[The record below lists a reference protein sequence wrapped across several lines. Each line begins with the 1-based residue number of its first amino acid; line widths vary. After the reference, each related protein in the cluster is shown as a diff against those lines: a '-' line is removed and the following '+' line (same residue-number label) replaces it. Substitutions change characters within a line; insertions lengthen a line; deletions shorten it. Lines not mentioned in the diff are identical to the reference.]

1 MKSLLRLL
9 VVFLLTAQL
18 SFAQKTVS
26 GVVSDPDGLPLPGAT
41 VLIQGTTTGVTT
53 DFDGNFSINASEG
66 QILEFSFVGYESS
79 AIAVGSGNV
88 INVSLSLGNQLDEVI
103 VTSLGITREKR
114 ALGYAV
120 SEVDNSQIE
129 SRASGDVARVLS
141 GKASGVQ
148 VTNQGG
154 ISGSGTS
161 VIIRGLSTFSSS
173 NQPLFVVD
181 GVPFQSDTN
190 AQGSFTSGNNGSSRF
205 LDLDPN
211 NIESV
216 NVLKG
221 LAAATLYG
229 SQGRNGVILI
239 TTKAGTTASGAK
251 AQKNEITVNTSY
263 FVNELAMKPDYQMQY
278 GNGFNQ
284 NFGWFFSNWGPS
296 FDKDGPAGW
305 GVQSQ
310 LNGSGTAPFG
320 TTQPGFLKH
329 PYNSNLNARF
339 LSRDLLPLIGL
350 SEDSVWEWKPYDSVG
365 ALFEPGEIINTNIN
379 FRGQSDDG
387 KVSYNVNYGNLDDKG
402 FTPGNSLR
410 RNNISFGGRA
420 VLSNKFTV
428 NGTINYSFTNFK
440 TPPISAAYSSGT
452 NESGSSLYGNI
463 FYTPRSVS
471 IADLPYAHPITGAS
485 IYYRSSNGIQH
496 PLWTVNNTGDQQQ
509 THRIYGGA
517 SLQYDISDNLNIQY
531 RYGYDLYNEGN
542 VSYQNKG
549 GQDVVPEVQSGFY
562 EKWNNV
568 VTLYNHQI
576 TLNGDF
582 ELDNDW
588 SLTFNAGATSNSR
601 EYDRNGARST
611 GQNVFNVLRHFNF
624 NLQEEIE
631 FYSKRNLLGVF
642 AQAAFD
648 YKDYLYF
655 TLASRT
661 DWVSN
666 LSEENR
672 SITYPSAS
680 ISFVPTSVL
689 DFGNLPVDFLKIRAG
704 YGTSATFP
712 GGYPIS
718 STLSLNTKDFRIGGT
733 DVITN
738 TSGSTLGN
746 TGLKPEL
753 LAELEFGI
761 EANLFD
767 NRISANVSYFDR
779 NTTDLIISR
788 PLDPSTGYTFTETNI
803 GEISATGWEIDL
815 SVDWIRGNDINWS
828 STINYTTNQAIVE
841 DLGQDTDQIVY
852 AGFSNEGNAAIPGLP
867 LTAMIGTSVARDAAG
882 NPQID
887 AAGGYKVN
895 NDTNYKTN
903 PYAFIGDS
911 QPDFIA
917 NLSNTISYGNLA
929 FSFLFN
935 ASIGG
940 DMYSEF
946 MATIIGRGIT
956 TDTLDRE
963 LPFIMP
969 GVLSDGSPNNK
980 MIDNATL
987 YFGELILGPSELRTW
1002 DASVLRLSEVSL
1014 TYDLPKKWLESSPF
1028 GAVSIAAQGFNL
1040 WYDAYNTP
1048 PGTNYDPNI
1057 AGLGIGNG
1065 SGFEY
1070 FNGVSAKRYGVS
1082 LKLTF

>member
-1 MKSLLRLL
+1 MKSLFRLL
-9 VVFLLTAQL
+9 VVFLLTAQM
-18 SFAQKTVS
+18 SFAQKTVT
-26 GVVSDPDGLPLPGAT
+26 GVVSDSDGLPLPGAT
-41 VLIQGTTTGVTT
+41 VLVQGTTTGVTT
-53 DFDGNFSINASEG
+53 DFDGNFSINVAEG
-66 QILEFSFVGYESS
+66 QILEFSFVGYET
-79 AIAVGSGNV
+79 AALAVGAGNV
-88 INVSLSLGNQLDEVI
+88 INVTLSLGTQLEEVI

-120 SEVDNSQIE
+120 SEVDNTQIE
-129 SRASGDVARVLS
+129 NRASGDVARVLS

-161 VIIRGLSTFSSS
+161 VVIRGLSTFSSS

-190 AQGSFTSGNNGSSRF
+190 AMGSFTSGNNGSSRF

-239 TTKAGTTASGAK
+239 TTKSGTTGTGTR
-251 AQKNEITVNTSY
+251 AQKNEVTVNTSY
-263 FVNELAMKPDYQMQY
+263 FTNELAMKPDFQMQY

-296 FDKDGPAGW
+296 FDEEGPAGW
-305 GVQSQ
+305 GRQSAI
-310 LNGSGTAPFG
+310 NGTVSG
-320 TTQPGFLKH
+320 QPGFLKH

-339 LSRDLLPLIGL
+339 LARDLLPLIGL
-350 SEDSVWEWKPYDSVG
+350 SMDSLWEWKPYDSVG
-365 ALFEPGEIINTNIN
+365 DLFQPGEIINTNIN

-402 FTPGNSLR
+402 FTPGNTLR
-410 RNNISFGGRA
+410 RNALSFGGRA
-420 VLSNKFTV
+420 VLSNKITV
-428 NGTINYSFTNFK
+428 NGTLNYTSTDFK
-440 TPPISAAYSSGT
+440 TPPIAAAYSSG
-452 NESGSSLYGNI
+452 SSDSSLYGNV
-463 FYTPRSVS
+463 FYTPRSVG
-471 IADLPYAHPITGAS
+471 IAQLPYAHPITGAS

-496 PLWTVNNTGDQQQ
+496 PLWTVNNTGDAQM
-509 THRIYGGA
+509 THRVFGGVSA
-517 SLQYDISDNLNIQY
+517 QYDISDNLNLRY
-531 RYGYDLYNEGN
+531 SYGYDVYSEDNT
-542 VSYQNKG
+542 SYQNKG
-549 GQDVVPEVQSGFY
+549 GVDGNLETQSGMY
-562 EKWNNV
+562 EKWNN
-568 VTLYNHQI
+568 TSTIFNHQVTI
-576 TLNGDF
+576 NGDF
-582 ELDNDW
+582 ELDDDW
-588 SLTFNAGATSNSR
+588 SVTFNAGAESVGR
-601 EYDRNGARST
+601 EYDRNGVRST
-611 GQNVFNVLRHFNF
+611 GQNVFNVLRHYNF
-624 NLQEEIE
+624 NSQEEIE
-631 FYSKRNLLGVF
+631 FYSRRNVLGVF

-648 YKDYLYF
+648 YQDYLYF

-689 DFGNLPVDFLKIRAG
+689 DFGNLPIDFLKVRAS
-704 YGTSATFP
+704 YGTSATYP
-712 GGYPIS
+712 GGYPIA
-718 STLSLNTKDFRIGGT
+718 STLSLNTKDFKVDGVE
-733 DVITN
+733 VITN
-738 TSGSTLGN
+738 TTGSQLGN

-753 LAELEFGI
+753 LAELEFGL

-767 NRISANVSYFDR
+767 NRLSAEISYFDR
-779 NTTDLIISR
+779 NTTDLIITQ
-788 PLDPSTGYTFTETNI
+788 PLDPSTGYTSTRTNI

-815 SVDWIRGNDINWS
+815 NADWIRGDKFNWNTS
-828 STINYTTNQAIVE
+828 INYTTNQAIVE
-841 DLGQDTDQIVY
+841 DLGQNTDQIVY
-852 AGFSNEGNAAIPGLP
+852 AGFSTRGNAAIPGLP
-867 LTAMIGTSVARDAAG
+867 LTSMIGTSVARDDSG
-882 NPQID
+882 RPLVD
-887 AAGGYKVN
+887 ASGSYRTN

-903 PYAFIGDS
+903 KYALIGDS
-911 QPDFIA
+911 NPDFIA
-917 NLSNTISYGNLA
+917 NIGNTITYGNL
-929 FSFLFN
+929 SLNVLFN

-940 DMYSEF
+940 DMYSSF
-946 MATIIGRGIT
+946 IMTLLGRGIT

-963 LPFIMP
+963 LPYILP
-969 GVLSDGSPNNK
+969 GVLADGSPNNK
-980 MIDNATL
+980 MIDNATT
-987 YFGELILGPSELRTW
+987 YFGNLILGGDELRTW

-1014 TYDLPKKWLESSPF
+1014 TYDIPSSWLDKTPF
-1028 GAVSIAAQGFNL
+1028 GAASISAQGFNL

-1048 PGTNYDPNI
+1048 DGINYDPNI
-1057 AGLGIGNG
+1057 AGLGVGNG

-1070 FNGVSAKRYGVS
+1070 FNGVSARRYGVS

>member
-1 MKSLLRLL
+1 MKSLFRLL
-9 VVFLLTAQL
+9 VVFLLTAQM
-18 SFAQKTVS
+18 SFAQKTVT
-26 GVVSDPDGLPLPGAT
+26 GVVSDSDGLPLPGAT
-41 VLIQGTTTGVTT
+41 VLVQGTTTGVTT
-53 DFDGNFSINASEG
+53 DFDGNFSINVAEG
-66 QILEFSFVGYESS
+66 QILEFSFVGYET
-79 AIAVGSGNV
+79 AALAVGAGNV
-88 INVSLSLGNQLDEVI
+88 INVTLSLGTQLEEVI

-120 SEVDNSQIE
+120 SEVDNTQIE
-129 SRASGDVARVLS
+129 NRASGDVARVLS

-161 VIIRGLSTFSSS
+161 VVIRGLSTFSSS

-190 AQGSFTSGNNGSSRF
+190 AMGSFTSGNNGSSRF

-239 TTKAGTTASGAK
+239 TTKSGTTGTGTR
-251 AQKNEITVNTSY
+251 AQKNEVTVNTSY
-263 FVNELAMKPDYQMQY
+263 FTNELAMKPDFQMQY

-296 FDKDGPAGW
+296 FDEEGPAGW
-305 GVQSQ
+305 GRQSAI
-310 LNGSGTAPFG
+310 NGTVSG
-320 TTQPGFLKH
+320 QPGFLKH

-339 LSRDLLPLIGL
+339 LARDLLPLIGL
-350 SEDSVWEWKPYDSVG
+350 SMDSLWEWKPYDSVG
-365 ALFEPGEIINTNIN
+365 DLFQPGEIINTNIN

-402 FTPGNSLR
+402 FTPGNTLR
-410 RNNISFGGRA
+410 RNALSFGGRA
-420 VLSNKFTV
+420 VLSNKITV
-428 NGTINYSFTNFK
+428 NGTLNYTATDFK
-440 TPPISAAYSSGT
+440 TPPIAAAYSSG
-452 NESGSSLYGNI
+452 SSDSSLYGNV
-463 FYTPRSVS
+463 FYTPRSVG
-471 IADLPYAHPITGAS
+471 IAQLPYAHPITGAS

-496 PLWTVNNTGDQQQ
+496 PLWTVNNTGDAQM
-509 THRIYGGA
+509 THRVFGGVSA
-517 SLQYDISDNLNIQY
+517 QYDISDNLNLRY
-531 RYGYDLYNEGN
+531 SYGYDVYSEDNT
-542 VSYQNKG
+542 SYQNKG
-549 GQDVVPEVQSGFY
+549 GVDGNLETQSGMY
-562 EKWNNV
+562 EKWNN
-568 VTLYNHQI
+568 TSTIFNHQVTI
-576 TLNGDF
+576 NGDF
-582 ELDNDW
+582 ELDDDW
-588 SLTFNAGATSNSR
+588 SVTFNAGAESVGR
-601 EYDRNGARST
+601 EYDRNGVRST
-611 GQNVFNVLRHFNF
+611 GQNVFNVLRHYNF
-624 NLQEEIE
+624 NSQEEIE
-631 FYSKRNLLGVF
+631 FYSRRNVLGVF

-648 YKDYLYF
+648 YQDYLYF

-689 DFGNLPVDFLKIRAG
+689 DFGNLPIDFLKVRAS
-704 YGTSATFP
+704 YGTSATYP
-712 GGYPIS
+712 GGYPIA
-718 STLSLNTKDFRIGGT
+718 STLSLNTKDFKVDGVE
-733 DVITN
+733 VITN
-738 TSGSTLGN
+738 TTGSQLGN

-753 LAELEFGI
+753 LAELEFGL

-767 NRISANVSYFDR
+767 NRLSAEISYFDR
-779 NTTDLIISR
+779 NTTDLIITQ
-788 PLDPSTGYTFTETNI
+788 PLDPSTGYTSTRTNI

-815 SVDWIRGNDINWS
+815 NADWIRGDKFNWNTS
-828 STINYTTNQAIVE
+828 INYTTNQAIVE
-841 DLGQDTDQIVY
+841 DLGQNTDQIVY
-852 AGFSNEGNAAIPGLP
+852 AGFSTRGNAAIPGLP
-867 LTAMIGTSVARDAAG
+867 LTSMIGTSVARDDSG
-882 NPQID
+882 RPLVD
-887 AAGGYKVN
+887 ASGSYRTN

-903 PYAFIGDS
+903 KYALIGDS
-911 QPDFIA
+911 NPDFIA
-917 NLSNTISYGNLA
+917 NIGNTLTYGNL
-929 FSFLFN
+929 SLNVLFN

-940 DMYSEF
+940 DMYSSF
-946 MATIIGRGIT
+946 IMTLLGRGIT

-963 LPFIMP
+963 LPYILP
-969 GVLSDGSPNNK
+969 GVLADGSPNNK
-980 MIDNATL
+980 MIDNATT
-987 YFGELILGPSELRTW
+987 YFGNLILGGDELRTW

-1014 TYDLPKKWLESSPF
+1014 TYDIPSSWLDKTPF
-1028 GAVSIAAQGFNL
+1028 GAASISAQGFNL

-1048 PGTNYDPNI
+1048 DGINYDPNI
-1057 AGLGIGNG
+1057 AGLGVGNG

-1070 FNGVSAKRYGVS
+1070 FNGVSARRYGVS

>member
-1 MKSLLRLL
+1 MKSLFRLL
-9 VVFLLTAQL
+9 VVFLLTTQM
-18 SFAQKTVS
+18 SFAQKTVT

-41 VLIQGTTTGVTT
+41 VLVQGTMTGVTT
-53 DFDGNFSINASEG
+53 DFDGNFSINVSEG
-66 QILEFSFVGYESS
+66 QSLEFSFVGYDTS

-161 VIIRGLSTFSSS
+161 VVIRGLSTFSSS

-229 SQGRNGVILI
+229 SEGRNGVILI
-239 TTKAGTTASGAK
+239 TTKAGTTASGTR
-251 AQKNEITVNTSY
+251 AQKNEVTVNTSY
-263 FVNELAMKPDYQMQY
+263 FSNELAMKPDYQMEY

-296 FDKDGPAGW
+296 FREEGPAGW
-305 GVQSQ
+305 GKQSAI
-310 LNGSGTAPFG
+310 NGTVSG
-320 TTQPGFLKH
+320 QPGFLKH

-339 LSRDLLPLIGL
+339 LARDLLPLIGL
-350 SEDSVWEWKPYDSVG
+350 SEDSLWEWKPYDSTG
-365 ALFEPGEIINTNIN
+365 DLFQPGSIVNTNIN
-379 FRGQSDDG
+379 FRGSSDDG
-387 KVSYNVNYGNLDDKG
+387 KVSYNVNYGNLDDQG

-420 VLSNKFTV
+420 VLSNKITV
-428 NGTINYSFTNFK
+428 NGTLNYTFTDFK
-440 TPPISAAYSSGT
+440 SPPIAAAYSSG
-452 NESGSSLYGNI
+452 SSDSSLYGNV

-496 PLWTVNNTGDQQQ
+496 PLWTVANTGDAQA
-509 THRIYGGA
+509 THRLYGGT
-517 SLQYDISDNLNIQY
+517 SVQYDISDNLNVQY
-531 RYGYDLYNEGN
+531 RYGYDVYSEDNT
-542 VSYQNKG
+542 SHQNKG
-549 GQDVVPEVQSGFY
+549 GVDGSVESQSGFY
-562 EKWNNV
+562 EKWNN
-568 VTLYNHQI
+568 TSTIFNHQI
-576 TLNGDF
+576 TINGDY
-582 ELDNDW
+582 ELDSDW
-588 SLTFNAGATSNSR
+588 SMTFNAGATSNAR
-601 EYDRNGARST
+601 EYDRNGVRST
-611 GQNVFNVLRHFNF
+611 GQNVFNVLRHYNF
-624 NLQEEIE
+624 NNQEEIE
-631 FYSKRNLLGVF
+631 FYSRRNVLGVF
-642 AQAAFD
+642 GQASLD
-648 YKDYLYF
+648 YQDYLYI
-655 TLASRT
+655 TLATRT

-666 LSEENR
+666 LSEDNR

-680 ISFVPTSVL
+680 LSFVPSSVL
-689 DFGNLPVDFLKIRAG
+689 DFGNLPIDFLKVRAS
-704 YGTSATFP
+704 YGTSATYP
-712 GGYPIS
+712 TGYPIA
-718 STLSLNTKDFRIGGT
+718 STLNLDTKSFQKDGVDIISNTT
-733 DVITN
+733 
-738 TSGSTLGN
+738 GSQLGN
-746 TGLKPEL
+746 LGLKPEL

-761 EANLFD
+761 EANMFE
-767 NRISANVSYFDR
+767 NRLSAEVSYFQR
-779 NTTDLIISR
+779 NTTDLIISQ
-788 PLDPSTGYTFTETNI
+788 PLDPSTGYTSTRTNI
-803 GEISATGWEIDL
+803 GKIEATGWEVDL
-815 SVDWIRGNDINWS
+815 SADWIRGDKFNW
-828 STINYTTNQAIVE
+828 TTVLNYTTNQAIVV

-852 AGFSNEGNAAIPGLP
+852 AGFSTRGNAAIVGLP
-867 LTAMIGTSVARDAAG
+867 LTSMIGTSVGRDSSG
-882 NPQID
+882 RPLID
-887 AAGGYKVN
+887 ASGSYQSN

-903 PYAFIGDS
+903 KYALIGDS
-911 QPDFIA
+911 NPDFIA
-917 NLSNTISYGNLA
+917 NVANTISYGNLS
-929 FSFLFN
+929 FNFLFN
-935 ASIGG
+935 ATIGG
-940 DMYSEF
+940 DMYSNYI
-946 MATIIGRGIT
+946 MTLLGRGIT
-956 TDTLDRE
+956 TDTVDRE
-963 LPFIMP
+963 LPYILP

-980 MIDNATL
+980 QIDNATT
-987 YFGELILGPSELRTW
+987 YFGNLILGADELRTW

-1014 TYDLPKKWLESSPF
+1014 TYDVPSKWLDKTPF
-1028 GAVSIAAQGFNL
+1028 GAASVSAQGFNL

-1048 PGTNYDPNI
+1048 EGTNYDPNI
-1057 AGLGIGNG
+1057 AGLGVGNG

>member
-1 MKSLLRLL
+1 MKSLFRLL
-9 VVFLLTAQL
+9 VVFLLTAQM
-18 SFAQKTVS
+18 SFAQKTVT
-26 GVVSDPDGLPLPGAT
+26 GVVSDSDGLPLPGAT
-41 VLIQGTTTGVTT
+41 VLVQGTTTGVTT
-53 DFDGNFSINASEG
+53 DFDGNFSINVAEG
-66 QILEFSFVGYESS
+66 QTLEFSFVGYETA
-79 AIAVGSGNV
+79 AIAVGAGNV
-88 INVSLSLGNQLDEVI
+88 INVTLSLGTQLEEVI

-120 SEVDNSQIE
+120 SEVDNTQIE
-129 SRASGDVARVLS
+129 NRASGDVARVLS

-190 AQGSFTSGNNGSSRF
+190 AMGSFTSGNNGSSRF

-239 TTKAGTTASGAK
+239 TTKSGTTGAGTR
-251 AQKNEITVNTSY
+251 AQKNEVTVNTSY
-263 FVNELAMKPDYQMQY
+263 FTNELAMKPDFQMQY

-296 FDKDGPAGW
+296 FDEEGPAGW
-305 GVQSQ
+305 GRQSAI
-310 LNGSGTAPFG
+310 NGTVSGQA
-320 TTQPGFLKH
+320 GFLKH

-339 LSRDLLPLIGL
+339 LSRDLLPLLGL
-350 SEDSVWEWKPYDSVG
+350 SMDSLWEWKPYDSVG
-365 ALFEPGEIINTNIN
+365 DLFQPGEIVNTNIN

-402 FTPGNSLR
+402 FTPGNTLR
-410 RNNISFGGRA
+410 RNALSFGGRA
-420 VLSNKFTV
+420 VLSNKITV
-428 NGTINYSFTNFK
+428 NGTLNYTATDFK
-440 TPPISAAYSSGT
+440 TPPIAAAYSSG
-452 NESGSSLYGNI
+452 SSDSSLYGNV
-463 FYTPRSVS
+463 FYTPRSIG
-471 IADLPYAHPITGAS
+471 IAQLPYAHPITGAS

-496 PLWTVNNTGDQQQ
+496 PLWTVNNTGDAQM
-509 THRIYGGA
+509 THRVFGGVSA
-517 SLQYDISDNLNIQY
+517 QYDISDNLNVRY
-531 RYGYDLYNEGN
+531 SYGYDVYSEDNT
-542 VSYQNKG
+542 SYQNKG
-549 GQDVVPEVQSGFY
+549 GQDGNLEVQSGLY
-562 EKWNNV
+562 EKWNN
-568 VTLYNHQI
+568 TSTIFNHQVTI
-576 TLNGDF
+576 NGDF
-582 ELDNDW
+582 ELDDDW
-588 SLTFNAGATSNSR
+588 SVTFNAGAESVGR
-601 EYDRNGARST
+601 EYDRNGVRST
-611 GQNVFNVLRHFNF
+611 GQNVFNVLRHYNF
-624 NLQEEIE
+624 NSQEEIE
-631 FYSKRNLLGVF
+631 FYSRRNVLGVF

-648 YKDYLYF
+648 YQDYLYF

-689 DFGNLPVDFLKIRAG
+689 DFGNLPIDFLKVRAS
-704 YGTSATFP
+704 YGTSATYP
-712 GGYPIS
+712 GGYPIA
-718 STLSLNTKDFRIGGT
+718 STLSLNTKDFKVDGVE
-733 DVITN
+733 VITN
-738 TSGSTLGN
+738 TTGSQLGN

-753 LAELEFGI
+753 LAELEFGL

-767 NRISANVSYFDR
+767 NRLSAEISYFNR
-779 NTTDLIISR
+779 QTTDLIITQ
-788 PLDPSTGYTFTETNI
+788 PLDPSTGYTSTRTNI
-803 GEISATGWEIDL
+803 GEISATGWEVDL
-815 SVDWIRGNDINWS
+815 NADWIRGDKFNWNTS
-828 STINYTTNQAIVE
+828 VNYTTNQAIVE
-841 DLGQDTDQIVY
+841 DLGQNTDQIVY
-852 AGFSNEGNAAIPGLP
+852 AGFSTRGNAAIPGLP
-867 LTAMIGTSVARDAAG
+867 LTSMIGTSVSRDDQG
-882 NPQID
+882 RPLVD
-887 AAGGYKVN
+887 ASGSYRTN

-903 PYAFIGDS
+903 KYALIGDS
-911 QPDFIA
+911 NPDFIA
-917 NLSNTISYGNLA
+917 NIGNTITYGNL
-929 FSFLFN
+929 SLNVLFN

-940 DMYSEF
+940 DMYSSF
-946 MATIIGRGIT
+946 IMTLLGRGIT

-963 LPFIMP
+963 LPYILP
-969 GVLSDGSPNNK
+969 GVLADGSPNNK
-980 MIDNATL
+980 MIDNATT
-987 YFGELILGPSELRTW
+987 YFGNLILGGDELRTW

-1014 TYDLPKKWLESSPF
+1014 TYDIPSSWLDKTPF
-1028 GAVSIAAQGFNL
+1028 GAASISAQGFNL

-1048 PGTNYDPNI
+1048 DGINYDPNI
-1057 AGLGIGNG
+1057 AGLGVGNG

-1070 FNGVSAKRYGVS
+1070 FNGVSARRYGVS

>member
-1 MKSLLRLL
+1 MKSLFRLL
-9 VVFLLTAQL
+9 VVFLLTAQM
-18 SFAQKTVS
+18 SFAQKTVT
-26 GVVSDPDGLPLPGAT
+26 GVVSDSDGLPLPGAT
-41 VLIQGTTTGVTT
+41 VLVQGTTTGVTT
-53 DFDGNFSINASEG
+53 DFDGNFSINVAEG
-66 QILEFSFVGYESS
+66 QTLEFSFVGYETA
-79 AIAVGSGNV
+79 AIAVGAGNV
-88 INVSLSLGNQLDEVI
+88 INVTLSLGTQLEEVI

-120 SEVDNSQIE
+120 SEVDNTQIE
-129 SRASGDVARVLS
+129 NRASGDVARVLS

-190 AQGSFTSGNNGSSRF
+190 AMGSFTSGNNGSSRF

-239 TTKAGTTASGAK
+239 TTKSGTTGAGTR
-251 AQKNEITVNTSY
+251 AQKNEVTVNTSY
-263 FVNELAMKPDYQMQY
+263 FTNELAMKPDFQMQY

-296 FDKDGPAGW
+296 FDEEGPAGW
-305 GVQSQ
+305 GRQSAI
-310 LNGSGTAPFG
+310 NGTVSG
-320 TTQPGFLKH
+320 QPGFLKH

-339 LSRDLLPLIGL
+339 LARDLLPLLGL
-350 SEDSVWEWKPYDSVG
+350 SMDSLWEWKPYDSVG
-365 ALFEPGEIINTNIN
+365 DLFQPGEIVNTNIN

-410 RNNISFGGRA
+410 RNALSFGGRA
-420 VLSNKFTV
+420 VLSNKITV
-428 NGTINYSFTNFK
+428 NGTLNYTATDFK
-440 TPPISAAYSSGT
+440 TPPIAAAYSSG
-452 NESGSSLYGNI
+452 SSDSSLYGNV
-463 FYTPRSVS
+463 FYTPRSIG
-471 IADLPYAHPITGAS
+471 IAQLPYAHPITGAS

-496 PLWTVNNTGDQQQ
+496 PLWTVNNTGDAQM
-509 THRIYGGA
+509 THRVFGGVSA
-517 SLQYDISDNLNIQY
+517 QYDISDNLNLRY
-531 RYGYDLYNEGN
+531 SYGYDVYSEDNT
-542 VSYQNKG
+542 SYQNKG
-549 GQDVVPEVQSGFY
+549 GQDGNLEVQSGLY
-562 EKWNNV
+562 EKWNN
-568 VTLYNHQI
+568 TSTIFNHQVTI
-576 TLNGDF
+576 NGDF
-582 ELDNDW
+582 ELDDDW
-588 SLTFNAGATSNSR
+588 SVTFNAGAESVGR
-601 EYDRNGARST
+601 EYDRNGVRST
-611 GQNVFNVLRHFNF
+611 GQNVFNVLRHYNF
-624 NLQEEIE
+624 NSQEEIE
-631 FYSKRNLLGVF
+631 FYSRRNVLGVF

-648 YKDYLYF
+648 YQDYLYF

-689 DFGNLPVDFLKIRAG
+689 DFGNLPIDFLKVRAS
-704 YGTSATFP
+704 YGTSATYP
-712 GGYPIS
+712 GGYPIA
-718 STLSLNTKDFRIGGT
+718 STLSLNTKDFKVDGVE
-733 DVITN
+733 VITN
-738 TSGSTLGN
+738 TTGSQLGN

-753 LAELEFGI
+753 LAELEFGL

-767 NRISANVSYFDR
+767 NRLSAEISYFDR
-779 NTTDLIISR
+779 NTTDLIITQ
-788 PLDPSTGYTFTETNI
+788 PLDPSTGYTSTRTNI

-815 SVDWIRGNDINWS
+815 NADWIRGDKFNWNTS
-828 STINYTTNQAIVE
+828 INYTTNQAIVE
-841 DLGQDTDQIVY
+841 DLGQNTDQIVY
-852 AGFSNEGNAAIPGLP
+852 AGFSTRGNAAIPGLP
-867 LTAMIGTSVARDAAG
+867 LTSMIGTSVARDDQG
-882 NPQID
+882 RPLVD
-887 AAGGYKVN
+887 ASGSYRTN

-903 PYAFIGDS
+903 KYALIGDS
-911 QPDFIA
+911 NPDFIA
-917 NLSNTISYGNLA
+917 NIGNTITYGNL
-929 FSFLFN
+929 SLNVLFN

-940 DMYSEF
+940 DMYSSF
-946 MATIIGRGIT
+946 IMTLLGRGIT

-963 LPFIMP
+963 LPYILP
-969 GVLSDGSPNNK
+969 GVLADGSPNNK
-980 MIDNATL
+980 MIDNATT
-987 YFGELILGPSELRTW
+987 YFGNLILGGDELRTW

-1014 TYDLPKKWLESSPF
+1014 TYDIPSSWLDKTPF
-1028 GAVSIAAQGFNL
+1028 GAASISAQGFNL

-1048 PGTNYDPNI
+1048 DGINYDPNI
-1057 AGLGIGNG
+1057 AGLGVGNG

-1070 FNGVSAKRYGVS
+1070 FNGVSARRYGVS

>member
-1 MKSLLRLL
+1 MKSLFRLL
-9 VVFLLTAQL
+9 VVFLLTAQM
-18 SFAQKTVS
+18 SFAQKTVT
-26 GVVSDPDGLPLPGAT
+26 GVVSDSDGLPLPGAT
-41 VLIQGTTTGVTT
+41 VLVQGTTTGVTT
-53 DFDGNFSINASEG
+53 DFDGNFSINVAEG
-66 QILEFSFVGYESS
+66 QILEFSFVGYET
-79 AIAVGSGNV
+79 AALAVGAGNV
-88 INVSLSLGNQLDEVI
+88 INVTLSLGTQLEEVI

-120 SEVDNSQIE
+120 SEVDNTQIE
-129 SRASGDVARVLS
+129 NRASGDVARVLS

-161 VIIRGLSTFSSS
+161 VVIRGLSTFSSS

-190 AQGSFTSGNNGSSRF
+190 AMGSFTSGNNGSSRF

-239 TTKAGTTASGAK
+239 TTKSGTTGTGTR
-251 AQKNEITVNTSY
+251 AQKNEVTVNTSY
-263 FVNELAMKPDYQMQY
+263 FTNELAMKPDFQMQY

-296 FDKDGPAGW
+296 FDEEGPAGW
-305 GVQSQ
+305 GRQSAI
-310 LNGSGTAPFG
+310 NGTVSG
-320 TTQPGFLKH
+320 QPGFLKH

-339 LSRDLLPLIGL
+339 LARDLLPLIGL
-350 SEDSVWEWKPYDSVG
+350 SMDSLWEWKPYDSVG
-365 ALFEPGEIINTNIN
+365 DLFQPGEIINTNIN

-402 FTPGNSLR
+402 FTPGNTLR
-410 RNNISFGGRA
+410 RNALSFGGRA
-420 VLSNKFTV
+420 VLSNKITV
-428 NGTINYSFTNFK
+428 NGTLNYTSTDFK
-440 TPPISAAYSSGT
+440 TPPIAAAYSSG
-452 NESGSSLYGNI
+452 SSDSSLYGNV
-463 FYTPRSVS
+463 FYTPRSVG
-471 IADLPYAHPITGAS
+471 IAQLPYAHPITGAS

-496 PLWTVNNTGDQQQ
+496 PLWTVNNTGDAQM
-509 THRIYGGA
+509 THRVFGGVSA
-517 SLQYDISDNLNIQY
+517 QYDISDNLNLRY
-531 RYGYDLYNEGN
+531 SYGYDVYSEDNT
-542 VSYQNKG
+542 SYQNKG
-549 GQDVVPEVQSGFY
+549 GVDGNLETQSGMY
-562 EKWNNV
+562 EKWNN
-568 VTLYNHQI
+568 TSTIFNHQVTI
-576 TLNGDF
+576 NGDF
-582 ELDNDW
+582 ELDDDW
-588 SLTFNAGATSNSR
+588 SVTFNAGAESVGR
-601 EYDRNGARST
+601 EYDRNGVRST
-611 GQNVFNVLRHFNF
+611 GQNVFNVLRHYNF
-624 NLQEEIE
+624 NSQEEIE
-631 FYSKRNLLGVF
+631 FYSRRNVLGVF

-648 YKDYLYF
+648 YQDYLYF

-689 DFGNLPVDFLKIRAG
+689 DFGNLPIDFLKVRAS
-704 YGTSATFP
+704 YGTSATYP
-712 GGYPIS
+712 GGYPIA
-718 STLSLNTKDFRIGGT
+718 STLSLNTKDFKVDGVE
-733 DVITN
+733 VITN
-738 TSGSTLGN
+738 TTGSQLGN

-753 LAELEFGI
+753 LAELEFGL

-767 NRISANVSYFDR
+767 NRLSAEISYFDR
-779 NTTDLIISR
+779 NTTDLIITQ
-788 PLDPSTGYTFTETNI
+788 PLDPSTGYTSTRTNI

-815 SVDWIRGNDINWS
+815 NADWIRGDKFNWNTS
-828 STINYTTNQAIVE
+828 INYTTNQAIVE
-841 DLGQDTDQIVY
+841 DLGQNTDQIVY
-852 AGFSNEGNAAIPGLP
+852 AGFSTRGNAAIPGLP
-867 LTAMIGTSVARDAAG
+867 LTSMIGTSVARDDSG
-882 NPQID
+882 RPLVD
-887 AAGGYKVN
+887 ASGSYRTN

-903 PYAFIGDS
+903 KYALIGDS
-911 QPDFIA
+911 NPDFIA
-917 NLSNTISYGNLA
+917 NIGNTLTYGNL
-929 FSFLFN
+929 SLNVLFN

-940 DMYSEF
+940 DMYSSF
-946 MATIIGRGIT
+946 IMTLLGRGIT

-963 LPFIMP
+963 LPYILP
-969 GVLSDGSPNNK
+969 GVLADGSPNNK
-980 MIDNATL
+980 MIDNATT
-987 YFGELILGPSELRTW
+987 YFGNLILGGDELRTW

-1014 TYDLPKKWLESSPF
+1014 TYDIPSSWLDKTPF
-1028 GAVSIAAQGFNL
+1028 GAASISAQGFNL

-1048 PGTNYDPNI
+1048 DGINYDPNI
-1057 AGLGIGNG
+1057 AGLGVGNG

-1070 FNGVSAKRYGVS
+1070 FNGVSARRYGVS

>member
-1 MKSLLRLL
+1 
-9 VVFLLTAQL
+9 VVFLLTTQL
-18 SFAQKTVS
+18 SFAQKTVT

-41 VLIQGTTTGVTT
+41 VLVQNTTTGVTT
-53 DFDGNFSINASEG
+53 DFDGNFSINVSEG
-66 QILEFSFVGYESS
+66 QSLEFSFVGYETS
-79 AIAVGSGNV
+79 AIVVGSGNV

-161 VIIRGLSTFSSS
+161 VVIRGLSTFSSS

-229 SQGRNGVILI
+229 SQGRNGVVLI
-239 TTKAGTTASGAK
+239 TTKSGTTASGMN
-251 AQKNEITVNTSY
+251 AQKNEVTVNTSY
-263 FVNELAMKPDYQMQY
+263 FSNELAMKPDYQMEY

-296 FDKDGPAGW
+296 FREEGPAGW
-305 GVQSQ
+305 GKQSQ
-310 LNGSGTAPFG
+310 INGAVSG
-320 TTQPGFLKH
+320 QPGFLKH

-339 LSRDLLPLIGL
+339 LARDLLPLIGL
-350 SEDSVWEWKPYDSVG
+350 SEDSLWEWKPYDSTG
-365 ALFEPGEIINTNIN
+365 DLFQPGSIVNTNIN

-387 KVSYNVNYGNLDDKG
+387 KVSYNVNYGNLDDQG
-402 FTPGNSLR
+402 FTPGNTLR

-420 VLSNKFTV
+420 VLSNKITV
-428 NGTINYSFTNFK
+428 NGTLNYSFTDFK
-440 TPPISAAYSSGT
+440 SPPIAAAYSSG
-452 NESGSSLYGNI
+452 SSDSSLYGNV

-496 PLWTVNNTGDQQQ
+496 PLWTVNNTQDAQA
-509 THRIYGGA
+509 THRLYGGT
-517 SLQYDISDNLNIQY
+517 SVQYDISDNLNVQY
-531 RYGYDLYNEGN
+531 RYGYDVYSEDNT
-542 VSYQNKG
+542 SYQNKG
-549 GQDVVPEVQSGFY
+549 GVDGSVESQSGFY
-562 EKWNNV
+562 EKWNN
-568 VTLYNHQI
+568 TSTIFNHQI
-576 TLNGDF
+576 TINGDY
-582 ELDNDW
+582 ELDSDW
-588 SLTFNAGATSNSR
+588 SMTFNAGATSNAR
-601 EYDRNGARST
+601 EYDRNGVRST
-611 GQNVFNVLRHFNF
+611 GQNVFNVLRHYNF
-624 NLQEEIE
+624 NNQEEIE
-631 FYSKRNLLGVF
+631 FYSRRNVLGVF
-642 AQAAFD
+642 GQASLD
-648 YKDYLYF
+648 YQNYLYI

-680 ISFVPTSVL
+680 ISFVPSSVL
-689 DFGNLPVDFLKIRAG
+689 DFGNLPIDFLKVRAS
-704 YGTSATFP
+704 YGTSATYP
-712 GGYPIS
+712 SGYPIA
-718 STLSLNTKDFRIGGT
+718 STLNLDTKSFQVAGT
-733 DVITN
+733 DVISN
-738 TSGSTLGN
+738 TTGSQLGN
-746 TGLKPEL
+746 TALKPEL

-761 EANLFD
+761 EANILD
-767 NRISANVSYFDR
+767 NRLSAEVSYFQR
-779 NTTDLIISR
+779 NTTDLIISQ
-788 PLDPSTGYTFTETNI
+788 PLDPSTGYTSTSTNI
-803 GEISATGWEIDL
+803 GKIEATGWEVDL
-815 SVDWIRGNDINWS
+815 NADWIRGDKFNWS
-828 STINYTTNQAIVE
+828 TSLNYTTNQAIVV

-852 AGFSNEGNAAIPGLP
+852 AGFGSRGNAAITGLP
-867 LTAMIGTSVARDAAG
+867 LTSMIGTSVGRDASGA
-882 NPQID
+882 PVID
-887 AAGGYKVN
+887 ASGSYTSN

-903 PYAFIGDS
+903 KYALIGDAN
-911 QPDFIA
+911 PDFIA
-917 NLSNTISYGNLA
+917 NIANTITYGD
-929 FSFLFN
+929 FSFNFLFN
-935 ASIGG
+935 ATIGG
-940 DMYSEF
+940 DMYSSY
-946 MATIIGRGIT
+946 MMTLLGRGIT
-956 TDTLDRE
+956 TDTVDRE
-963 LPFIMP
+963 LPYILP

-980 MIDNATL
+980 QIDNATT
-987 YFGELILGPSELRTW
+987 YFGNLILGADELRTW

-1014 TYDLPKKWLESSPF
+1014 TYDVPSKWLDKTPF
-1028 GAVSIAAQGFNL
+1028 GAASVSAQGFNL

-1048 PGTNYDPNI
+1048 EGTNYDPNI
-1057 AGLGIGNG
+1057 AGLGVGNG

>member
-1 MKSLLRLL
+1 MKSLFRLL
-9 VVFLLTAQL
+9 VVFLLTAQM
-18 SFAQKTVS
+18 SFAQKTVT
-26 GVVSDPDGLPLPGAT
+26 GVVSDSDGLPLPGAT
-41 VLIQGTTTGVTT
+41 VLVQGTTTGVTT
-53 DFDGNFSINASEG
+53 DFDGNFSINVAEG
-66 QILEFSFVGYESS
+66 QTLEFSFVGYETA
-79 AIAVGSGNV
+79 AIAVGAGNV
-88 INVSLSLGNQLDEVI
+88 INVTLSLGTQLEEVI

-120 SEVDNSQIE
+120 SEVDNTQIE
-129 SRASGDVARVLS
+129 NRASGDVARVLS

-190 AQGSFTSGNNGSSRF
+190 AMGSFTSGNNGSSRF

-239 TTKAGTTASGAK
+239 TTKSGTTGAGTR
-251 AQKNEITVNTSY
+251 AQKNEVTVNTSY
-263 FVNELAMKPDYQMQY
+263 FTNELAMKPDFQMQY

-296 FDKDGPAGW
+296 FDEEGPAGW
-305 GVQSQ
+305 GRQSAI
-310 LNGSGTAPFG
+310 NGTVSG
-320 TTQPGFLKH
+320 QPGFLKH

-339 LSRDLLPLIGL
+339 LARDLLPLIGL
-350 SEDSVWEWKPYDSVG
+350 SMDSLWEWKPYDSVG
-365 ALFEPGEIINTNIN
+365 DLFQPGEIINTNIN

-410 RNNISFGGRA
+410 RNALSFGGRA
-420 VLSNKFTV
+420 VLSNKITV
-428 NGTINYSFTNFK
+428 NGTLNYTATDFK
-440 TPPISAAYSSGT
+440 TPPIAAAYSSG
-452 NESGSSLYGNI
+452 SSDSSLYGNV
-463 FYTPRSVS
+463 FYTPRSIG
-471 IADLPYAHPITGAS
+471 IAQLPYAHPITGAS

-496 PLWTVNNTGDQQQ
+496 PLWTVNNTGDAQM
-509 THRIYGGA
+509 THRVFGGVSA
-517 SLQYDISDNLNIQY
+517 QYDISDNLNLRY
-531 RYGYDLYNEGN
+531 SYGYDVYSEDNT
-542 VSYQNKG
+542 SYQNRG
-549 GQDVVPEVQSGFY
+549 GQDGSLEVQSGLY
-562 EKWNNV
+562 EKWNN
-568 VTLYNHQI
+568 TSTIFNHQVTI
-576 TLNGDF
+576 NGDF
-582 ELDNDW
+582 ELDDDW
-588 SLTFNAGATSNSR
+588 SVTFNAGAESVGR
-601 EYDRNGARST
+601 EYDRNGVRST
-611 GQNVFNVLRHFNF
+611 GQNVFNVLRHYNF
-624 NLQEEIE
+624 NSQEEIE
-631 FYSKRNLLGVF
+631 FYSRRNVLGVF

-648 YKDYLYF
+648 YQDYLYF

-689 DFGNLPVDFLKIRAG
+689 DFGNLPIDFLKVRAS
-704 YGTSATFP
+704 YGTSATYP
-712 GGYPIS
+712 GGYPIA
-718 STLSLNTKDFRIGGT
+718 STLSLNTKDFKVDGVE
-733 DVITN
+733 VITN
-738 TSGSTLGN
+738 TTGSQLGN

-753 LAELEFGI
+753 LAELEFGL

-767 NRISANVSYFDR
+767 NRLSAEISYFDR
-779 NTTDLIISR
+779 NTTDLIITQ
-788 PLDPSTGYTFTETNI
+788 PLDPSTGYTSTRTNI
-803 GEISATGWEIDL
+803 GEISATGWEVDL
-815 SVDWIRGNDINWS
+815 NADWIRGDKFNWNTS
-828 STINYTTNQAIVE
+828 VNYTTNQAIVE
-841 DLGQDTDQIVY
+841 DLGQNTDQIVY
-852 AGFSNEGNAAIPGLP
+852 AGFSTRGNAAIPGLP
-867 LTAMIGTSVARDAAG
+867 LTSMIGTSVARDDQG
-882 NPQID
+882 RPLVD
-887 AAGGYKVN
+887 ASGSYRTN

-903 PYAFIGDS
+903 KYALIGDS
-911 QPDFIA
+911 NPDFIA
-917 NLSNTISYGNLA
+917 NIGNTLTYGNL
-929 FSFLFN
+929 SLNVLFN

-940 DMYSEF
+940 DMYSSF
-946 MATIIGRGIT
+946 IMTLLGRGIT

-963 LPFIMP
+963 LPYILP
-969 GVLSDGSPNNK
+969 GVLADGSPNNK
-980 MIDNATL
+980 MIDNATT
-987 YFGELILGPSELRTW
+987 YFGNLILGGDELRTW

-1014 TYDLPKKWLESSPF
+1014 TYDIPSSWLDKTPF
-1028 GAVSIAAQGFNL
+1028 GAASISAQGFNL

-1048 PGTNYDPNI
+1048 DGINYDPNI
-1057 AGLGIGNG
+1057 AGLGVGNG

-1070 FNGVSAKRYGVS
+1070 FNGVSARRYGVS

>member
-1 MKSLLRLL
+1 MKSLFRLL

-18 SFAQKTVS
+18 SFAQKTVT

-41 VLIQGTTTGVTT
+41 VIVQGTTTGVTT
-53 DFDGNFSINASEG
+53 DFDGNFSINVAEG
-66 QILEFSFVGYESS
+66 QTLEFSFVGYETA
-79 AIAVGSGNV
+79 AIAVGAGNV
-88 INVSLSLGNQLDEVI
+88 INVTLSLGTQLEEVI

-120 SEVDNSQIE
+120 SEVDNTQIE
-129 SRASGDVARVLS
+129 NRASGDVARVLS

-161 VIIRGLSTFSSS
+161 VVIRGLSTFSSS

-190 AQGSFTSGNNGSSRF
+190 AMGSFTSGNNGSSRF

-239 TTKAGTTASGAK
+239 TTKSGTTGAGTR
-251 AQKNEITVNTSY
+251 AQKNEVTVNTSY
-263 FVNELAMKPDYQMQY
+263 FTNELAMKPDFQMQY

-296 FDKDGPAGW
+296 FDEEGPAGW
-305 GVQSQ
+305 GRQSAI
-310 LNGSGTAPFG
+310 NGTVSG
-320 TTQPGFLKH
+320 QPGFLKH

-339 LSRDLLPLIGL
+339 LSRDLLPLLGL
-350 SEDSVWEWKPYDSVG
+350 SMDSLWEWKPYDSVG
-365 ALFEPGEIINTNIN
+365 DLFQPGEIVNTNIN

-402 FTPGNSLR
+402 FTPGNTLR
-410 RNNISFGGRA
+410 RNALSFGGRA
-420 VLSNKFTV
+420 VLSNKITV
-428 NGTINYSFTNFK
+428 NGTLNYTATDFK
-440 TPPISAAYSSGT
+440 TPPIAAAYSSG
-452 NESGSSLYGNI
+452 SSDSSLYGNV
-463 FYTPRSVS
+463 FYTPRSIG
-471 IADLPYAHPITGAS
+471 IAQLPYAHPITGAS

-496 PLWTVNNTGDQQQ
+496 PLWTVNNTGDAQM
-509 THRIYGGA
+509 THRVFGGVSA
-517 SLQYDISDNLNIQY
+517 QYDISDNLNLRY
-531 RYGYDLYNEGN
+531 SYGYDVYSEDNT
-542 VSYQNKG
+542 SYQNKG
-549 GQDVVPEVQSGFY
+549 GQDGNLEVQSGLY
-562 EKWNNV
+562 EKWNN
-568 VTLYNHQI
+568 TSTIFNHQVTI
-576 TLNGDF
+576 NGDF
-582 ELDNDW
+582 ELDDDW
-588 SLTFNAGATSNSR
+588 SVTFNAGAESVGR
-601 EYDRNGARST
+601 EYDRNGVRST
-611 GQNVFNVLRHFNF
+611 GQNVFNVLRHYNF
-624 NLQEEIE
+624 NSQEEIE
-631 FYSKRNLLGVF
+631 FYSRRNVLGVF

-648 YKDYLYF
+648 YQDYLYF

-689 DFGNLPVDFLKIRAG
+689 DFGNLPIDFLKVRAS
-704 YGTSATFP
+704 YGTSATYP
-712 GGYPIS
+712 GGYPIA
-718 STLSLNTKDFRIGGT
+718 STLSLNTKDFKVDGVE
-733 DVITN
+733 VITN
-738 TSGSTLGN
+738 TTGSQLGN

-753 LAELEFGI
+753 LAELEFGL

-767 NRISANVSYFDR
+767 NRLSAEISYFDR
-779 NTTDLIISR
+779 QTTDLIITQ
-788 PLDPSTGYTFTETNI
+788 PLDPSTGYTSTRTNI
-803 GEISATGWEIDL
+803 GEISATGWEVDL
-815 SVDWIRGNDINWS
+815 NADWIRGDKFNWNTS
-828 STINYTTNQAIVE
+828 VNYTTNQAIVE
-841 DLGQDTDQIVY
+841 DLGQNTDQIVY
-852 AGFSNEGNAAIPGLP
+852 AGFSTRGNAAIPGLP
-867 LTAMIGTSVARDAAG
+867 LTSMIGTSVARDDSG
-882 NPQID
+882 RPLVD
-887 AAGGYKVN
+887 ASGSYRTN

-903 PYAFIGDS
+903 KYALIGDS
-911 QPDFIA
+911 NPDFIA
-917 NLSNTISYGNLA
+917 NIGNTITYGNL
-929 FSFLFN
+929 SLNVLFN

-940 DMYSEF
+940 DMYSSF
-946 MATIIGRGIT
+946 IMTLLGRGIT

-963 LPFIMP
+963 LPYILP
-969 GVLSDGSPNNK
+969 GVLADGSPNNK
-980 MIDNATL
+980 MIDNATT
-987 YFGELILGPSELRTW
+987 YFGNLILGGDELRTW

-1014 TYDLPKKWLESSPF
+1014 TYDIPSSWLDKTPF
-1028 GAVSIAAQGFNL
+1028 GAASISAQGFNL

-1048 PGTNYDPNI
+1048 DGINYDPNI
-1057 AGLGIGNG
+1057 AGLGVGNG

-1070 FNGVSAKRYGVS
+1070 FNGVSARRYGVS

>member
-1 MKSLLRLL
+1 MKSLFRLL
-9 VVFLLTAQL
+9 VVFLLTAQM
-18 SFAQKTVS
+18 SFAQKTVT
-26 GVVSDPDGLPLPGAT
+26 GVVSDSDGLPLPGAT
-41 VLIQGTTTGVTT
+41 VLVQGTTTGVTT
-53 DFDGNFSINASEG
+53 DFDGNFSINVAEG
-66 QILEFSFVGYESS
+66 QTLEFSFVGYETA
-79 AIAVGSGNV
+79 AIAVGAGNV
-88 INVSLSLGNQLDEVI
+88 INVTLSLGTQLEEVI

-120 SEVDNSQIE
+120 SEVDNTQIE
-129 SRASGDVARVLS
+129 NRASGDVARVLS

-190 AQGSFTSGNNGSSRF
+190 AMGSFTSGNNGSSRF

-239 TTKAGTTASGAK
+239 TTKSGTTGAGTR
-251 AQKNEITVNTSY
+251 AQKNEVTVNTSY
-263 FVNELAMKPDYQMQY
+263 FTNELAMKPDFQMQY

-296 FDKDGPAGW
+296 FDEEGPAGW
-305 GVQSQ
+305 GRQSAI
-310 LNGSGTAPFG
+310 NGTVSG
-320 TTQPGFLKH
+320 QPGFLKH

-339 LSRDLLPLIGL
+339 LARDLLPLLGL
-350 SEDSVWEWKPYDSVG
+350 SMDSLWEWKPYDSVG
-365 ALFEPGEIINTNIN
+365 DLFQPGEIINTNIN

-402 FTPGNSLR
+402 FTPGNTLR
-410 RNNISFGGRA
+410 RNALSFGGRA
-420 VLSNKFTV
+420 VLSNKITV
-428 NGTINYSFTNFK
+428 NGTLNYTATDFK
-440 TPPISAAYSSGT
+440 TPPIAAAYSSG
-452 NESGSSLYGNI
+452 SSDSSLYGNV
-463 FYTPRSVS
+463 FYTPRSIG
-471 IADLPYAHPITGAS
+471 IAQLPYAHPITGAS

-496 PLWTVNNTGDQQQ
+496 PLWTVNNTGDAQM
-509 THRIYGGA
+509 THRVFGGVSA
-517 SLQYDISDNLNIQY
+517 QYDISDNLNLRY
-531 RYGYDLYNEGN
+531 SYGYDVYSEDNT
-542 VSYQNKG
+542 SYQNKG
-549 GQDVVPEVQSGFY
+549 GQDGNLEVQSGLY
-562 EKWNNV
+562 EKWNN
-568 VTLYNHQI
+568 TSTIFNHQVTI
-576 TLNGDF
+576 NGDF
-582 ELDNDW
+582 ELDDDW
-588 SLTFNAGATSNSR
+588 SVTFNAGAESVGR
-601 EYDRNGARST
+601 EYDRNGVRST
-611 GQNVFNVLRHFNF
+611 GQNVFNVLRHYNF
-624 NLQEEIE
+624 NSQEEIE
-631 FYSKRNLLGVF
+631 FYSRRNVLGVF

-648 YKDYLYF
+648 YQDYLYF

-689 DFGNLPVDFLKIRAG
+689 DFGNLPIDFLKVRAS
-704 YGTSATFP
+704 YGTSATYP
-712 GGYPIS
+712 GGYPIA
-718 STLSLNTKDFRIGGT
+718 STLSLNTKDFKVDGVE
-733 DVITN
+733 VITN
-738 TSGSTLGN
+738 TTGSQLGN

-753 LAELEFGI
+753 LAELEFGL

-767 NRISANVSYFDR
+767 NRLSAEISYFDR
-779 NTTDLIISR
+779 NTTDLIITQ
-788 PLDPSTGYTFTETNI
+788 PLDPSTGYTSTRTNI
-803 GEISATGWEIDL
+803 GEISTTGWEVDL
-815 SVDWIRGNDINWS
+815 NADWIRGDKFNWNTS
-828 STINYTTNQAIVE
+828 INYTTNQAIVE
-841 DLGQDTDQIVY
+841 DLGQNTDQIVY
-852 AGFSNEGNAAIPGLP
+852 AGFSTRGNAAIPGLP
-867 LTAMIGTSVARDAAG
+867 LTSMIGTSVARDDSG
-882 NPQID
+882 RPLVD
-887 AAGGYKVN
+887 ASGSYRTN

-903 PYAFIGDS
+903 KYALIGDS
-911 QPDFIA
+911 NPDFIA
-917 NLSNTISYGNLA
+917 NIGNTLTYGNL
-929 FSFLFN
+929 SLNVLFN

-940 DMYSEF
+940 DMYSSF
-946 MATIIGRGIT
+946 IMTLLGRGIT

-963 LPFIMP
+963 LPYILP
-969 GVLSDGSPNNK
+969 GVLADGSPNNK
-980 MIDNATL
+980 MIDNATT
-987 YFGELILGPSELRTW
+987 YFGNLILGGDELRTW

-1014 TYDLPKKWLESSPF
+1014 TYDIPSSWLDKTPF
-1028 GAVSIAAQGFNL
+1028 GAASISAQGFNL

-1048 PGTNYDPNI
+1048 DGINYDPNI
-1057 AGLGIGNG
+1057 AGLGVGNG

-1070 FNGVSAKRYGVS
+1070 FNGVSARRYGVS

>member
-1 MKSLLRLL
+1 MKSLFRLL

-18 SFAQKTVS
+18 SFAQKTVT

-41 VLIQGTTTGVTT
+41 VLVQGTTTGVTT
-53 DFDGNFSINASEG
+53 DFDGNFSINVAEG
-66 QILEFSFVGYESS
+66 QILEFSFVGYET
-79 AIAVGSGNV
+79 AALAVGAGNV
-88 INVSLSLGNQLDEVI
+88 INVTLSLGTQLEEVI

-120 SEVDNSQIE
+120 SEVDNTQIE
-129 SRASGDVARVLS
+129 NRASGDVARVLS

-161 VIIRGLSTFSSS
+161 VVIRGLSTFSSS

-190 AQGSFTSGNNGSSRF
+190 AMGSFTSGNNGSSRF

-239 TTKAGTTASGAK
+239 TTKSGTTGTGTR
-251 AQKNEITVNTSY
+251 AQKNEVTVNTSY
-263 FVNELAMKPDYQMQY
+263 FTNELAMKPDFQMQY

-296 FDKDGPAGW
+296 FDEEGPAGW
-305 GVQSQ
+305 GRQSAI
-310 LNGSGTAPFG
+310 NGTVSG
-320 TTQPGFLKH
+320 QPGFLKH

-339 LSRDLLPLIGL
+339 LARDLLPLIGL
-350 SEDSVWEWKPYDSVG
+350 SMDSLWEWKPYDSVG
-365 ALFEPGEIINTNIN
+365 DLFQPGEIINTNIN

-402 FTPGNSLR
+402 FTPGNTLR
-410 RNNISFGGRA
+410 RNALSFGGRA
-420 VLSNKFTV
+420 VLSNKITV
-428 NGTINYSFTNFK
+428 NGTLNYTSTDFK
-440 TPPISAAYSSGT
+440 TPPIAAAYSSG
-452 NESGSSLYGNI
+452 SSDSSLYGNV
-463 FYTPRSVS
+463 FYTPRSVG
-471 IADLPYAHPITGAS
+471 IAQLPYAHPITGAS

-496 PLWTVNNTGDQQQ
+496 PLWTVNNTGDAQM
-509 THRIYGGA
+509 THRVFGGVSA
-517 SLQYDISDNLNIQY
+517 QYDISDNLNLRY
-531 RYGYDLYNEGN
+531 SYGYDVYSEDNT
-542 VSYQNKG
+542 SYQNKG
-549 GQDVVPEVQSGFY
+549 GVDGDLETQSGMY
-562 EKWNNV
+562 EKWNN
-568 VTLYNHQI
+568 TSTIFNHQVTI
-576 TLNGDF
+576 NGDF
-582 ELDNDW
+582 ELDDDW
-588 SLTFNAGATSNSR
+588 SVTFNAGAESVGR
-601 EYDRNGARST
+601 EYDRNGVRST
-611 GQNVFNVLRHFNF
+611 GQNVFNVLRHYNF
-624 NLQEEIE
+624 NSQEEIE
-631 FYSKRNLLGVF
+631 FYSRRNVLGVF

-648 YKDYLYF
+648 YQDYLYF

-689 DFGNLPVDFLKIRAG
+689 DFGNLPIDFLKVRAS
-704 YGTSATFP
+704 YGTSATYP
-712 GGYPIS
+712 GGYPIA
-718 STLSLNTKDFRIGGT
+718 STLSLNTKDFKVDGVE
-733 DVITN
+733 VITN
-738 TSGSTLGN
+738 TTGSQLGN

-753 LAELEFGI
+753 LAELEFGL

-767 NRISANVSYFDR
+767 NRLSAEISYFDR
-779 NTTDLIISR
+779 NTTDLIITQ
-788 PLDPSTGYTFTETNI
+788 PLDPSTGYTSTRTNI

-815 SVDWIRGNDINWS
+815 NADWIRGDKFNWNTS
-828 STINYTTNQAIVE
+828 INYTTNQAIVE
-841 DLGQDTDQIVY
+841 DLGQNTDQIVY
-852 AGFSNEGNAAIPGLP
+852 AGFSTRGNAAIPGLP
-867 LTAMIGTSVARDAAG
+867 LTSMIGTSVARDDQG
-882 NPQID
+882 RPLVD
-887 AAGGYKVN
+887 ASGSYRTN

-903 PYAFIGDS
+903 KYALIGDS
-911 QPDFIA
+911 NPDFIA
-917 NLSNTISYGNLA
+917 NIGNTITYGNL
-929 FSFLFN
+929 SLNVLFN

-940 DMYSEF
+940 DMYSSF
-946 MATIIGRGIT
+946 IMTLLGRGIT

-963 LPFIMP
+963 LPYILP
-969 GVLSDGSPNNK
+969 GVLADGSPNNK
-980 MIDNATL
+980 MIDNATT
-987 YFGELILGPSELRTW
+987 YFGNLILGGDELRTW

-1014 TYDLPKKWLESSPF
+1014 TYDIPSSWLDKTPF
-1028 GAVSIAAQGFNL
+1028 GAASISAQGFNL

-1048 PGTNYDPNI
+1048 DGINYDPNI
-1057 AGLGIGNG
+1057 AGLGVGNG

-1070 FNGVSAKRYGVS
+1070 FNGVSARRYGVS

>member
-1 MKSLLRLL
+1 
-9 VVFLLTAQL
+9 VVFLLTTQL
-18 SFAQKTVS
+18 SFAQKTVT

-41 VLIQGTTTGVTT
+41 VLVQNTTTGVTT
-53 DFDGNFSINASEG
+53 DFDGNFSINVSEG
-66 QILEFSFVGYESS
+66 QSLEFSFVGYETS
-79 AIAVGSGNV
+79 AIVVGSGNV

-161 VIIRGLSTFSSS
+161 VVIRGLSTFSSS

-229 SQGRNGVILI
+229 SQGRNGVVLI
-239 TTKAGTTASGAK
+239 TTKSGTTASGLN
-251 AQKNEITVNTSY
+251 AQKNEVTVNTSY
-263 FVNELAMKPDYQMQY
+263 FSNELAMKPDYQMEY

-296 FDKDGPAGW
+296 FREEGPAGW
-305 GVQSQ
+305 GKQSAI
-310 LNGSGTAPFG
+310 NGTVSG
-320 TTQPGFLKH
+320 QPGFLKH

-339 LSRDLLPLIGL
+339 LARDLLPLLGL
-350 SEDSVWEWKPYDSVG
+350 SEDSLWEWKPYDSTG
-365 ALFEPGEIINTNIN
+365 DLFQPGSIVNTNIN

-387 KVSYNVNYGNLDDKG
+387 KVSYNVNYGNLDDQG
-402 FTPGNSLR
+402 FTPGNTLR

-420 VLSNKFTV
+420 VLSNKITV
-428 NGTINYSFTNFK
+428 NGTINYSFTDFK
-440 TPPISAAYSSGT
+440 SPPIAAAYSSG
-452 NESGSSLYGNI
+452 SSDSSLYGNV

-496 PLWTVNNTGDQQQ
+496 PLWTVNNTQDAQA
-509 THRIYGGA
+509 THRVYGGT
-517 SLQYDISDNLNIQY
+517 SVQYDISDNLNVQY
-531 RYGYDLYNEGN
+531 RYGYDVYSEDNT
-542 VSYQNKG
+542 SYQNKG
-549 GQDVVPEVQSGFY
+549 GVDGSVESQSGFY
-562 EKWNNV
+562 EKWNN
-568 VTLYNHQI
+568 TSTIFNHQI
-576 TLNGDF
+576 TINGDY
-582 ELDNDW
+582 ELDSDW
-588 SLTFNAGATSNSR
+588 SMTFNAGATSNAK
-601 EYDRNGARST
+601 EYDRNGVRST
-611 GQNVFNVLRHFNF
+611 GQNVFNVLRHYNF
-624 NLQEEIE
+624 NNQEEIE
-631 FYSKRNLLGVF
+631 YYSRRNVLGVF
-642 AQAAFD
+642 GQASLD
-648 YKDYLYF
+648 YQNYLYI

-680 ISFVPTSVL
+680 ISFVPSSVL
-689 DFGNLPVDFLKIRAG
+689 DFGNLPIDFLKVRAS
-704 YGTSATFP
+704 YGTSATYP
-712 GGYPIS
+712 TGYPIA
-718 STLSLNTKDFRIGGT
+718 STLNLDTKSFQVAGT
-733 DVITN
+733 DVISN
-738 TSGSTLGN
+738 TTGSQLGN
-746 TGLKPEL
+746 TALKPEL

-761 EANLFD
+761 EANILD
-767 NRISANVSYFDR
+767 NRLSAEVSYFQR
-779 NTTDLIISR
+779 NTTDLIISQ
-788 PLDPSTGYTFTETNI
+788 PLDPSTGYTSTSTNI
-803 GEISATGWEIDL
+803 GKIEATGWEVDL
-815 SVDWIRGNDINWS
+815 NADWIRGDKFNWS
-828 STINYTTNQAIVE
+828 TSLNYTTNQAIVV

-852 AGFSNEGNAAIPGLP
+852 AGFSTRGNAAIPGLP
-867 LTAMIGTSVARDAAG
+867 LTSMIGTSVGRDASGA
-882 NPQID
+882 PIID
-887 AAGGYKVN
+887 ASGSYTSN

-903 PYAFIGDS
+903 KYALIGDAN
-911 QPDFIA
+911 PDFIA
-917 NLSNTISYGNLA
+917 NISNTITYGD
-929 FSFLFN
+929 FSFNFLFN
-935 ASIGG
+935 ATIGG
-940 DMYSEF
+940 DMYSNYI
-946 MATIIGRGIT
+946 MTLLGRGIT
-956 TDTLDRE
+956 TDTVDRE
-963 LPFIMP
+963 LPYVLP

-980 MIDNATL
+980 QIDNATT
-987 YFGELILGPSELRTW
+987 YFGNLILGADELRTW

-1014 TYDLPKKWLESSPF
+1014 TYDVPSKWLDKTPF
-1028 GAVSIAAQGFNL
+1028 GAASVSAQGFNL

-1048 PGTNYDPNI
+1048 EGTNYDPNI
-1057 AGLGIGNG
+1057 AGLGVGNG

-1082 LKLTF
+1082 VKLTF

>member
-1 MKSLLRLL
+1 MKSLFRLL
-9 VVFLLTAQL
+9 VVFLLTTQL
-18 SFAQKTVS
+18 SFAQKTVT

-41 VLIQGTTTGVTT
+41 VLVQNTTTGVTT
-53 DFDGNFSINASEG
+53 DFDGNFSINVSEG
-66 QILEFSFVGYESS
+66 QSLEFSFVGYETS
-79 AIAVGSGNV
+79 AIVVGSGNV

-161 VIIRGLSTFSSS
+161 VVIRGLSTFSSS

-229 SQGRNGVILI
+229 SQGRNGVVLI
-239 TTKAGTTASGAK
+239 TTKSGTTASGMN
-251 AQKNEITVNTSY
+251 AQKNEVTVNTSY
-263 FVNELAMKPDYQMQY
+263 FSNELAMKPDYQMEY

-296 FDKDGPAGW
+296 FREEGPAGW
-305 GVQSQ
+305 GKQSQ
-310 LNGSGTAPFG
+310 INGAVSG
-320 TTQPGFLKH
+320 QPGFLKH

-339 LSRDLLPLIGL
+339 LARDLLPLIGL
-350 SEDSVWEWKPYDSVG
+350 SEDSLWEWKPYDSTG
-365 ALFEPGEIINTNIN
+365 DLFQPGSIVNTNIN

-387 KVSYNVNYGNLDDKG
+387 KVSYNVNYGNLDDQG
-402 FTPGNSLR
+402 FTPGNTLR

-420 VLSNKFTV
+420 VLSNKITV
-428 NGTINYSFTNFK
+428 NGTLNYSFTDFK
-440 TPPISAAYSSGT
+440 SPPIAAAYSSG
-452 NESGSSLYGNI
+452 SSDSSLYGNV

-496 PLWTVNNTGDQQQ
+496 PLWTVNNTQDAQA
-509 THRIYGGA
+509 THRVYGGT
-517 SLQYDISDNLNIQY
+517 SVQYDISDNLNVQY
-531 RYGYDLYNEGN
+531 RYGYDVYSEDNT
-542 VSYQNKG
+542 SYQNKG
-549 GQDVVPEVQSGFY
+549 GVDGSVESQSGFY
-562 EKWNNV
+562 EKWNN
-568 VTLYNHQI
+568 TSTIFNHQI
-576 TLNGDF
+576 TINGDY
-582 ELDNDW
+582 ELDSDW
-588 SLTFNAGATSNSR
+588 SMTFNAGATSNAR
-601 EYDRNGARST
+601 EYDRNGVRST
-611 GQNVFNVLRHFNF
+611 GQNVFNVLRHYNF
-624 NLQEEIE
+624 NNQEEIE
-631 FYSKRNLLGVF
+631 FYSRRNVLGVF
-642 AQAAFD
+642 GQASLD
-648 YKDYLYF
+648 YQNYLYI

-680 ISFVPTSVL
+680 ISFVPSSVL
-689 DFGNLPVDFLKIRAG
+689 DFGNLPIDFLKVRAS
-704 YGTSATFP
+704 YGTSATYP
-712 GGYPIS
+712 SGYPIA
-718 STLSLNTKDFRIGGT
+718 STLSLNTKSFQVAGT
-733 DVITN
+733 DVISN
-738 TSGSTLGN
+738 TTGSQLGN
-746 TGLKPEL
+746 TALKPEL

-761 EANLFD
+761 EANILD
-767 NRISANVSYFDR
+767 NRLSAEVSYFQR
-779 NTTDLIISR
+779 NTTDLIISQ
-788 PLDPSTGYTFTETNI
+788 PLDPSTGYTSTSTNI
-803 GEISATGWEIDL
+803 GKIEATGWEVDL
-815 SVDWIRGNDINWS
+815 NADWIRGDKFNWS
-828 STINYTTNQAIVE
+828 TSLNYTTNQAIVV

-852 AGFSNEGNAAIPGLP
+852 AGFGSRGNAAITGLP
-867 LTAMIGTSVARDAAG
+867 LTSMIGTSVGRDASGA
-882 NPQID
+882 PVID
-887 AAGGYKVN
+887 ASGSYTSN

-903 PYAFIGDS
+903 KYALIGDAN
-911 QPDFIA
+911 PDFIA
-917 NLSNTISYGNLA
+917 NIANTITYGD
-929 FSFLFN
+929 FSFNFLFN
-935 ASIGG
+935 ATIGG
-940 DMYSEF
+940 DMYSSY
-946 MATIIGRGIT
+946 MMTLLGRGIT
-956 TDTLDRE
+956 TDTVDRE
-963 LPFIMP
+963 LPYVLP

-980 MIDNATL
+980 QIDNATT
-987 YFGELILGPSELRTW
+987 YFGNLILGADELRTW

-1014 TYDLPKKWLESSPF
+1014 TYDVPSKWLDKTPF
-1028 GAVSIAAQGFNL
+1028 GAASVSAQGFNL

-1048 PGTNYDPNI
+1048 EGTNYDPNI
-1057 AGLGIGNG
+1057 AGLGVGNG
-1065 SGFEY
+1065 SGFEF

>member
-1 MKSLLRLL
+1 MKSLFRLL
-9 VVFLLTAQL
+9 VVFLLTTQI
-18 SFAQKTVS
+18 SFAQKTVT

-41 VLIQGTTTGVTT
+41 VLVQNTTTGVTT
-53 DFDGNFSINASEG
+53 DFDGNFSINVSEG
-66 QILEFSFVGYESS
+66 QSLEFSFVGYETS
-79 AIAVGSGNV
+79 AIVVGSGNV
-88 INVSLSLGNQLDEVI
+88 INVSLSLGNQLEEVI

-161 VIIRGLSTFSSS
+161 VVIRGLSTFSSS

-190 AQGSFTSGNNGSSRF
+190 AMGSFTSGNNGSSRF

-239 TTKAGTTASGAK
+239 TTKSGTTGAGTR
-251 AQKNEITVNTSY
+251 AQKNEVTVNTSY
-263 FVNELAMKPDYQMQY
+263 FTNELAMKPDFQMQY

-296 FDKDGPAGW
+296 FDEGGPAGW
-305 GVQSQ
+305 GRQNAI
-310 LNGSGTAPFG
+310 NGTVSG
-320 TTQPGFLKH
+320 QPGFLKH

-339 LSRDLLPLIGL
+339 LARDLLPLIGL
-350 SEDSVWEWKPYDSVG
+350 SMDSLWEWKPYDSVG
-365 ALFEPGEIINTNIN
+365 DLFQPGEIINTNIN

-402 FTPGNSLR
+402 FTPGNTLR
-410 RNNISFGGRA
+410 RNALSFGGRA
-420 VLSNKFTV
+420 VLSNKITV
-428 NGTINYSFTNFK
+428 SGTLNYTATDFK
-440 TPPISAAYSSGT
+440 TPPIAAAYSSG
-452 NESGSSLYGNI
+452 SSDSSLYGNV
-463 FYTPRSVS
+463 FYTPRSIG
-471 IADLPYAHPITGAS
+471 IAQLPYAHPITGAS

-496 PLWTVNNTGDQQQ
+496 PLWTVNNTGDAQM
-509 THRIYGGA
+509 THRVFGGVSA
-517 SLQYDISDNLNIQY
+517 QYDISDNLNLRY
-531 RYGYDLYNEGN
+531 SYGYDVYSEDNT
-542 VSYQNKG
+542 SYQNKG
-549 GQDVVPEVQSGFY
+549 GVDGNLETQSGMY
-562 EKWNNV
+562 EKWNN
-568 VTLYNHQI
+568 TSTIFNHQVTI
-576 TLNGDF
+576 NGDF
-582 ELDNDW
+582 ELDDDW
-588 SLTFNAGATSNSR
+588 SVTFNAGAESVGR
-601 EYDRNGARST
+601 EYDRNGVRST
-611 GQNVFNVLRHFNF
+611 GQNVFNVLRHYNF
-624 NLQEEIE
+624 NSQEEIE
-631 FYSKRNLLGVF
+631 FYSRRNVLGVF

-648 YKDYLYF
+648 YQDYLYF

-689 DFGNLPVDFLKIRAG
+689 DFGNLPIDFLKVRAS
-704 YGTSATFP
+704 YGTSATYP
-712 GGYPIS
+712 GGYPIA
-718 STLSLNTKDFRIGGT
+718 STLSLNTKDFKVDGVE
-733 DVITN
+733 VITN
-738 TSGSTLGN
+738 TTGSQLGN

-753 LAELEFGI
+753 LAELEFGL

-767 NRISANVSYFDR
+767 NRLSAEISYFDR
-779 NTTDLIISR
+779 QTTDLIITQ
-788 PLDPSTGYTFTETNI
+788 PLDPSTGYTSTRTNI

-815 SVDWIRGNDINWS
+815 NADWIRGDKFNWNTS
-828 STINYTTNQAIVE
+828 INYTTNQAIVE
-841 DLGQDTDQIVY
+841 DLGQNTDQIVY
-852 AGFSNEGNAAIPGLP
+852 AGFSTRGNAAIPGLP
-867 LTAMIGTSVARDAAG
+867 LTSMIGTSVARDDSG
-882 NPQID
+882 RPLVD
-887 AAGGYKVN
+887 ASGSYRTN

-903 PYAFIGDS
+903 KYALIGDS
-911 QPDFIA
+911 NPDFIA
-917 NLSNTISYGNLA
+917 NIGNTITYGNL
-929 FSFLFN
+929 SLNVLFN

-940 DMYSEF
+940 DMYSSF
-946 MATIIGRGIT
+946 IMTLLGRGIT

-963 LPFIMP
+963 LPYILP
-969 GVLSDGSPNNK
+969 GVLADGSPNNK
-980 MIDNATL
+980 MIDNATT
-987 YFGELILGPSELRTW
+987 YFGNLILGGDELRTW

-1014 TYDLPKKWLESSPF
+1014 TYDIPSSWLDKTPF
-1028 GAVSIAAQGFNL
+1028 GAASISAQGFNL

-1048 PGTNYDPNI
+1048 DGINYDPNI
-1057 AGLGIGNG
+1057 AGLGVGNG

-1070 FNGVSAKRYGVS
+1070 FNGVSARRYGVS

>member
-1 MKSLLRLL
+1 MKSLFRLL
-9 VVFLLTAQL
+9 VVFLLTAQM
-18 SFAQKTVS
+18 SFAQKTVT
-26 GVVSDPDGLPLPGAT
+26 GVVSDSDGLPLPGAT
-41 VLIQGTTTGVTT
+41 VLVQGTTTGVTT
-53 DFDGNFSINASEG
+53 DFDGNFSINVAEG
-66 QILEFSFVGYESS
+66 QILEFSFVGYET
-79 AIAVGSGNV
+79 AALAVGAGNV
-88 INVSLSLGNQLDEVI
+88 INVTLSLGTQLEEVI

-120 SEVDNSQIE
+120 SEVDNTQIE
-129 SRASGDVARVLS
+129 NRASGDVARVLS

-190 AQGSFTSGNNGSSRF
+190 AMGSFTSGNNGSSRF

-239 TTKAGTTASGAK
+239 TTKSGTTGTGTR
-251 AQKNEITVNTSY
+251 AQKNEVTVNTSY
-263 FVNELAMKPDYQMQY
+263 FTNELAMKPDFQMQY

-296 FDKDGPAGW
+296 FDEEGPAGW
-305 GVQSQ
+305 GRQSAI
-310 LNGSGTAPFG
+310 NGTVSG
-320 TTQPGFLKH
+320 QPGFLKH

-339 LSRDLLPLIGL
+339 LSRDLLPLLGL
-350 SEDSVWEWKPYDSVG
+350 SMDSLWEWKPYDSVG
-365 ALFEPGEIINTNIN
+365 DLFQPGEIVNTNIN

-410 RNNISFGGRA
+410 RNALSFGGRA
-420 VLSNKFTV
+420 VLSNKITV
-428 NGTINYSFTNFK
+428 SGTLNYTATDFK
-440 TPPISAAYSSGT
+440 TPPIAAAYSSG
-452 NESGSSLYGNI
+452 SSDSSLYGNV
-463 FYTPRSVS
+463 FYTPRSIG
-471 IADLPYAHPITGAS
+471 IAQLPYAHPITGAS

-496 PLWTVNNTGDQQQ
+496 PLWTVNNTGDAQM
-509 THRIYGGA
+509 THRVFGGVSA
-517 SLQYDISDNLNIQY
+517 QYDISDNLNLRY
-531 RYGYDLYNEGN
+531 SYGYDVYSEDNT
-542 VSYQNKG
+542 SYQNKG
-549 GQDVVPEVQSGFY
+549 GQDGNLEVQSGLY
-562 EKWNNV
+562 EKWNN
-568 VTLYNHQI
+568 TSTIFNHQVTI
-576 TLNGDF
+576 NGDF
-582 ELDNDW
+582 ELDDDW
-588 SLTFNAGATSNSR
+588 SVTFNAGAESVGR
-601 EYDRNGARST
+601 EYDRNGVRST
-611 GQNVFNVLRHFNF
+611 GQNVFNVLRHYNF
-624 NLQEEIE
+624 NSQEEIE
-631 FYSKRNLLGVF
+631 FYSRRNVLGVF

-648 YKDYLYF
+648 YQDYLYF

-689 DFGNLPVDFLKIRAG
+689 DFGNLPIDFLKVRAS
-704 YGTSATFP
+704 YGTSATYP
-712 GGYPIS
+712 GGYPIA
-718 STLSLNTKDFRIGGT
+718 STLSLNTKDFKVDGVE
-733 DVITN
+733 VITN
-738 TSGSTLGN
+738 TTGSQLGN

-753 LAELEFGI
+753 LAELEFGL

-767 NRISANVSYFDR
+767 NRLSAEISYFNR
-779 NTTDLIISR
+779 ETTDLIITQ
-788 PLDPSTGYTFTETNI
+788 PLDPSTGYTSTRTNI
-803 GEISATGWEIDL
+803 GEISATGWEVDL
-815 SVDWIRGNDINWS
+815 NADWIRGDKFNWNTS
-828 STINYTTNQAIVE
+828 VNYTTNQAIVE
-841 DLGQDTDQIVY
+841 DLGQNTDQIVY
-852 AGFSNEGNAAIPGLP
+852 AGFSTRGNAAIPGLP
-867 LTAMIGTSVARDAAG
+867 LTSMIGTSVARDDSG
-882 NPQID
+882 RPLVD
-887 AAGGYKVN
+887 ASGSYRTN

-903 PYAFIGDS
+903 KYALIGDS
-911 QPDFIA
+911 NPDFIA
-917 NLSNTISYGNLA
+917 NIGNTITYGNL
-929 FSFLFN
+929 SLNVLFN

-940 DMYSEF
+940 DMYSSF
-946 MATIIGRGIT
+946 IMTLLGRGIT

-963 LPFIMP
+963 LPYILP
-969 GVLSDGSPNNK
+969 GVLADGSPNNK
-980 MIDNATL
+980 MIDNATT
-987 YFGELILGPSELRTW
+987 YFGNLILGGDELRTW

-1014 TYDLPKKWLESSPF
+1014 TYDIPSSWLDKTPF
-1028 GAVSIAAQGFNL
+1028 GAASISAQGFNL

-1048 PGTNYDPNI
+1048 DGINYDPNI
-1057 AGLGIGNG
+1057 AGLGVGNG

-1070 FNGVSAKRYGVS
+1070 FNGVSARRYGVS

>member
-1 MKSLLRLL
+1 MKSLFRLL

-18 SFAQKTVS
+18 SFAQKTVT
-26 GVVSDPDGLPLPGAT
+26 GVVSDSDGLPLPGAT
-41 VLIQGTTTGVTT
+41 VLVQGTTTGVTT
-53 DFDGNFSINASEG
+53 DFDGNFSINVAEG
-66 QILEFSFVGYESS
+66 QTLEFSFVGYETA
-79 AIAVGSGNV
+79 AIAVGAGNV
-88 INVSLSLGNQLDEVI
+88 INVTLSLGTQLEEVI

-120 SEVDNSQIE
+120 SEVDNTQIE
-129 SRASGDVARVLS
+129 NRASGDVARVLS

-161 VIIRGLSTFSSS
+161 VVIRGLSTFSSS

-190 AQGSFTSGNNGSSRF
+190 AMGSFTSGNNGSSRF

-239 TTKAGTTASGAK
+239 TTKSGTTGAGTR
-251 AQKNEITVNTSY
+251 AQKNEVTVNTSY
-263 FVNELAMKPDYQMQY
+263 FTNELAMKPDFQMQY

-296 FDKDGPAGW
+296 FDEEGPAGW
-305 GVQSQ
+305 GRQSAI
-310 LNGSGTAPFG
+310 NGTVSG
-320 TTQPGFLKH
+320 QPGFLKH

-339 LSRDLLPLIGL
+339 LARDLLPLIGL
-350 SEDSVWEWKPYDSVG
+350 SMDSLWEWKPYDSVG
-365 ALFEPGEIINTNIN
+365 DLFQPGEIINTNIN

-402 FTPGNSLR
+402 FTPGNTLR
-410 RNNISFGGRA
+410 RNALSFGGRA
-420 VLSNKFTV
+420 VLSNKITV
-428 NGTINYSFTNFK
+428 SGTLNYTATDFK
-440 TPPISAAYSSGT
+440 TPPIAAAYSSG
-452 NESGSSLYGNI
+452 SSDSSLYGNV
-463 FYTPRSVS
+463 FYTPRSIG
-471 IADLPYAHPITGAS
+471 IAQLPYAHPITGAS

-496 PLWTVNNTGDQQQ
+496 PLWTVNNTGDAQM
-509 THRIYGGA
+509 THRVFGGVSA
-517 SLQYDISDNLNIQY
+517 QYDISDNLNLRY
-531 RYGYDLYNEGN
+531 SYGYDVYSEDNT
-542 VSYQNKG
+542 SYQNKG
-549 GQDVVPEVQSGFY
+549 GQDGNLEVQSGLY
-562 EKWNNV
+562 EKWNN
-568 VTLYNHQI
+568 TSTIFNHQVTI
-576 TLNGDF
+576 NGDF
-582 ELDNDW
+582 ELDDDW
-588 SLTFNAGATSNSR
+588 SVTFNAGAESVGR
-601 EYDRNGARST
+601 EYDRNGVRST
-611 GQNVFNVLRHFNF
+611 GQNVFNVLRHYNF
-624 NLQEEIE
+624 NSQEEIE
-631 FYSKRNLLGVF
+631 FYSRRNVLGVF

-648 YKDYLYF
+648 YQDYLYF

-689 DFGNLPVDFLKIRAG
+689 DFGNLPIDFLKVRAS
-704 YGTSATFP
+704 YGTSATYP
-712 GGYPIS
+712 GGYPIA
-718 STLSLNTKDFRIGGT
+718 STLSLNTKDFKVDGVE
-733 DVITN
+733 VITN
-738 TSGSTLGN
+738 TTGSQLGN

-753 LAELEFGI
+753 LAELEFGL

-767 NRISANVSYFDR
+767 NRLSAEISYFDR
-779 NTTDLIISR
+779 QTTDLIITQ
-788 PLDPSTGYTFTETNI
+788 PLDPSTGYTSTRTNI
-803 GEISATGWEIDL
+803 GEISATGWEVDL
-815 SVDWIRGNDINWS
+815 NADWIRGDKFNWNTS
-828 STINYTTNQAIVE
+828 VNYTTNQAIVE
-841 DLGQDTDQIVY
+841 DLGQNTDQIVY
-852 AGFSNEGNAAIPGLP
+852 AGFSTRGNAAIPGLP
-867 LTAMIGTSVARDAAG
+867 LTSMIGTSVARDDSG
-882 NPQID
+882 RPLVD
-887 AAGGYKVN
+887 ASGSYRTN

-903 PYAFIGDS
+903 KYALIGDS
-911 QPDFIA
+911 NPDFIA
-917 NLSNTISYGNLA
+917 NIGNTITYGNL
-929 FSFLFN
+929 SLNVLFN

-940 DMYSEF
+940 DMYSSF
-946 MATIIGRGIT
+946 IMTLLGRGIT

-963 LPFIMP
+963 LPYILP
-969 GVLSDGSPNNK
+969 GVLADGSPNNK
-980 MIDNATL
+980 MIDNATT
-987 YFGELILGPSELRTW
+987 YFGNLILGGDELRTW

-1014 TYDLPKKWLESSPF
+1014 TYDIPSSWLDKTPF
-1028 GAVSIAAQGFNL
+1028 GAASISAQGFNL

-1048 PGTNYDPNI
+1048 DGINYDPNI
-1057 AGLGIGNG
+1057 AGLGVGNG

-1070 FNGVSAKRYGVS
+1070 FNGVSARRYGVS

>member
-1 MKSLLRLL
+1 MKSLFRLL
-9 VVFLLTAQL
+9 VVFLLTAQM
-18 SFAQKTVS
+18 SFAQKTVT
-26 GVVSDPDGLPLPGAT
+26 GVVSDSDGLPLPGAT
-41 VLIQGTTTGVTT
+41 VLVQGTTTGVTT
-53 DFDGNFSINASEG
+53 DFDGNFSINVAEG
-66 QILEFSFVGYESS
+66 QTLEFSFVGYETA
-79 AIAVGSGNV
+79 AIAVGAGNV
-88 INVSLSLGNQLDEVI
+88 INVTLSLGTQLEEVI

-120 SEVDNSQIE
+120 SEVDNTQIE
-129 SRASGDVARVLS
+129 NRASGDVARVLS

-190 AQGSFTSGNNGSSRF
+190 AMGSFTSGNNGSSRF

-239 TTKAGTTASGAK
+239 TTKSGTTGAGTR
-251 AQKNEITVNTSY
+251 AQKNEVTVNTSY
-263 FVNELAMKPDYQMQY
+263 FTNELAMKPDFQMQY

-296 FDKDGPAGW
+296 FDEEGPAGW
-305 GVQSQ
+305 GRQSAI
-310 LNGSGTAPFG
+310 NGTVSG
-320 TTQPGFLKH
+320 QPGFLKH

-339 LSRDLLPLIGL
+339 LARDLLPLLGL
-350 SEDSVWEWKPYDSVG
+350 SMDSLWEWKPYDSVG
-365 ALFEPGEIINTNIN
+365 DLFQPGEIVNTNIN

-402 FTPGNSLR
+402 FTPGNTLR
-410 RNNISFGGRA
+410 RNALSFGGRA
-420 VLSNKFTV
+420 VLSNKITV
-428 NGTINYSFTNFK
+428 SGTLNYTATDFK
-440 TPPISAAYSSGT
+440 TPPIAAAYSSG
-452 NESGSSLYGNI
+452 SSDSSLYGNV
-463 FYTPRSVS
+463 FYTPRSIG
-471 IADLPYAHPITGAS
+471 IAQLPYAHPITGAS

-496 PLWTVNNTGDQQQ
+496 PLWTVNNTGDAQM
-509 THRIYGGA
+509 THRVFGGVSA
-517 SLQYDISDNLNIQY
+517 QYDISDNLNLRY
-531 RYGYDLYNEGN
+531 SYGYDVYSEDNT
-542 VSYQNKG
+542 SYQNKG
-549 GQDVVPEVQSGFY
+549 GQDGNLEVQSGLY
-562 EKWNNV
+562 EKWNN
-568 VTLYNHQI
+568 TSTIFNHQVTI
-576 TLNGDF
+576 NGDF
-582 ELDNDW
+582 ELDDDW
-588 SLTFNAGATSNSR
+588 SVTFNAGAESVGR
-601 EYDRNGARST
+601 EYDRNGVRST
-611 GQNVFNVLRHFNF
+611 GQNVFNVLRHYNF
-624 NLQEEIE
+624 NSQEEIE
-631 FYSKRNLLGVF
+631 FYSRRNVLGVF

-648 YKDYLYF
+648 YQDYLYF

-689 DFGNLPVDFLKIRAG
+689 DFGNLPIDFLKVRAS
-704 YGTSATFP
+704 YGTSATYP
-712 GGYPIS
+712 GGYPIA
-718 STLSLNTKDFRIGGT
+718 STLSLNTKDFKVDGVE
-733 DVITN
+733 VITN
-738 TSGSTLGN
+738 TTGSQLGN

-753 LAELEFGI
+753 LAELEFGL

-767 NRISANVSYFDR
+767 NRLSAEISYFDR
-779 NTTDLIISR
+779 QTTDLIITQ
-788 PLDPSTGYTFTETNI
+788 PLDPSTGYTSTRTNI
-803 GEISATGWEIDL
+803 GEISATGWEVDL
-815 SVDWIRGNDINWS
+815 NADWIRGDKFNWNTS
-828 STINYTTNQAIVE
+828 VNYTTNQAIVE
-841 DLGQDTDQIVY
+841 DLGQNTDQIVY
-852 AGFSNEGNAAIPGLP
+852 AGFSTRGNAAIPGLP
-867 LTAMIGTSVARDAAG
+867 LTSMIGTSVARDDQG
-882 NPQID
+882 RPLVD
-887 AAGGYKVN
+887 ASGSYRTN

-903 PYAFIGDS
+903 KYALIGDS
-911 QPDFIA
+911 NPDFIA
-917 NLSNTISYGNLA
+917 NIGNTITYGNL
-929 FSFLFN
+929 SLNVLFN

-940 DMYSEF
+940 DMYSSF
-946 MATIIGRGIT
+946 IMTLLGRGIT

-963 LPFIMP
+963 LPYILP
-969 GVLSDGSPNNK
+969 GVLADGSPNNK
-980 MIDNATL
+980 MIDNATT
-987 YFGELILGPSELRTW
+987 YFGNLILGGDELRTW

-1014 TYDLPKKWLESSPF
+1014 TYDIPSSWLDKTPF
-1028 GAVSIAAQGFNL
+1028 GAASISAQGFNL

-1048 PGTNYDPNI
+1048 DGINYDPNI
-1057 AGLGIGNG
+1057 AGLGVGNG

-1070 FNGVSAKRYGVS
+1070 FNGVSARRYGVS

>member
-1 MKSLLRLL
+1 MKSLFRLL
-9 VVFLLTAQL
+9 VVFLLTAQM
-18 SFAQKTVS
+18 SFAQKTVT
-26 GVVSDPDGLPLPGAT
+26 GVVSDSDGLPLPGAT
-41 VLIQGTTTGVTT
+41 VLVQGTTTGVTT
-53 DFDGNFSINASEG
+53 DFDGNFSINVAEG
-66 QILEFSFVGYESS
+66 QILEFSFVGYET
-79 AIAVGSGNV
+79 AALAVGAGNV
-88 INVSLSLGNQLDEVI
+88 INVTLSLGTQLEEVI

-120 SEVDNSQIE
+120 SEVDNTQIE
-129 SRASGDVARVLS
+129 NRASGDVARVLS

-161 VIIRGLSTFSSS
+161 VVIRGLSTFSSS

-190 AQGSFTSGNNGSSRF
+190 AMGSFTSGNNGSSRF

-239 TTKAGTTASGAK
+239 TTKSGTTGTGTR
-251 AQKNEITVNTSY
+251 AQKNEVTVNTSY
-263 FVNELAMKPDYQMQY
+263 FTNELAMKPDFQMQY

-296 FDKDGPAGW
+296 FDEEGPAGW
-305 GVQSQ
+305 GRQSAI
-310 LNGSGTAPFG
+310 NGTVSG
-320 TTQPGFLKH
+320 QPGFLKH

-339 LSRDLLPLIGL
+339 LARDLLPLIGL
-350 SEDSVWEWKPYDSVG
+350 SMDSLWEWKPYDSVG
-365 ALFEPGEIINTNIN
+365 DLFQPGEIINTNIN

-402 FTPGNSLR
+402 FTPGNTLR
-410 RNNISFGGRA
+410 RNALSFGGRA
-420 VLSNKFTV
+420 VLSNKITV
-428 NGTINYSFTNFK
+428 NGTLNYTSTDFK
-440 TPPISAAYSSGT
+440 TPPIAAAYSSG
-452 NESGSSLYGNI
+452 SSDSSLYGNV
-463 FYTPRSVS
+463 FYTPRSVG
-471 IADLPYAHPITGAS
+471 IAQLPYAHPITGAS

-496 PLWTVNNTGDQQQ
+496 PLWTVNNTGDAQM
-509 THRIYGGA
+509 THRVFGGVSA
-517 SLQYDISDNLNIQY
+517 QYDISDNLNLRY
-531 RYGYDLYNEGN
+531 SYGYDVYSEDNT
-542 VSYQNKG
+542 SYQNKG
-549 GQDVVPEVQSGFY
+549 GVDGNLETQSGMY
-562 EKWNNV
+562 EKWNN
-568 VTLYNHQI
+568 TSTIFNHQVTI
-576 TLNGDF
+576 NGDF
-582 ELDNDW
+582 ELDDDW
-588 SLTFNAGATSNSR
+588 SVTFNAGAESVGR
-601 EYDRNGARST
+601 EYDRNGVRST
-611 GQNVFNVLRHFNF
+611 GQNVFNVLRHYNF
-624 NLQEEIE
+624 NSQEEIE
-631 FYSKRNLLGVF
+631 FYSRRNVLGVF

-648 YKDYLYF
+648 YQDYLYF

-689 DFGNLPVDFLKIRAG
+689 DFGNLPIDFLKVRAS
-704 YGTSATFP
+704 YGTSATYP
-712 GGYPIS
+712 GGYPIA
-718 STLSLNTKDFRIGGT
+718 STLSLNTKDFKVDGVE
-733 DVITN
+733 VITN
-738 TSGSTLGN
+738 TTGSQLGN

-753 LAELEFGI
+753 LAELEFGL

-767 NRISANVSYFDR
+767 NRLSAEISYFDR
-779 NTTDLIISR
+779 NTTDLIITQ
-788 PLDPSTGYTFTETNI
+788 PLDPSTGYTSTRTNI

-815 SVDWIRGNDINWS
+815 NADWIRGDKFNWNTS
-828 STINYTTNQAIVE
+828 INYTTNQAIVE
-841 DLGQDTDQIVY
+841 DLGQNTDQIVY
-852 AGFSNEGNAAIPGLP
+852 AGFSTRGNAAIPGLP
-867 LTAMIGTSVARDAAG
+867 LTSMIGTSVARDDQG
-882 NPQID
+882 RPLVD
-887 AAGGYKVN
+887 ASGSYRTN

-903 PYAFIGDS
+903 KYALIGDS
-911 QPDFIA
+911 NPDFIA
-917 NLSNTISYGNLA
+917 NIGNTLTYGNL
-929 FSFLFN
+929 SLNVLFN

-940 DMYSEF
+940 DMYSSF
-946 MATIIGRGIT
+946 IMTLLGRGIT

-963 LPFIMP
+963 LPYILP
-969 GVLSDGSPNNK
+969 GVLADGSPNNK
-980 MIDNATL
+980 MIDNATT
-987 YFGELILGPSELRTW
+987 YFGNLILGGDELRTW

-1014 TYDLPKKWLESSPF
+1014 TYDIPSSWLDKTPF
-1028 GAVSIAAQGFNL
+1028 GAASISAQGFNL

-1048 PGTNYDPNI
+1048 DGINYDPNI
-1057 AGLGIGNG
+1057 AGLGVGNG

-1070 FNGVSAKRYGVS
+1070 FNGVSARRYGVS